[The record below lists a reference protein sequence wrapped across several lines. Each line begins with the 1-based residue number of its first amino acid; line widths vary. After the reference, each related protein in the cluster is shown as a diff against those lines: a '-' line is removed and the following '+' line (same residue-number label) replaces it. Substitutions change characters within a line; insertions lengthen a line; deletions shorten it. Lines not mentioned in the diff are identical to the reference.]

1 MTIGDPNSIGTGGG
15 RLADGD
21 GDRGTDLEQLRTNR
35 VVPRC
40 RQWRACS
47 QQQCRTAEVA
57 SVVSIFRETVE
68 TLKVDLEAAS
78 KQLCRA
84 IPLGCIV

>member
-1 MTIGDPNSIGTGGG
+1 MVTVIAAPILSSFVRIVSYRAVASG
-15 RLADGD
+15 
-21 GDRGTDLEQLRTNR
+21 
-35 VVPRC
+35 VP
-40 RQWRACS
+40 CS